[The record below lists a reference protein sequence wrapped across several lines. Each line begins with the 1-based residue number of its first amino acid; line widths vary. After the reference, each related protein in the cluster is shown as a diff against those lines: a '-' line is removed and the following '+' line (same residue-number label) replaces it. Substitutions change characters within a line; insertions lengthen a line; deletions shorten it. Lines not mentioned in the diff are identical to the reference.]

1 MLLLFGLVA
10 APLLHRVGHQHDHQH
25 GPLSPA
31 APHGAGAVEHLD
43 ALVHRVAGAAPPSF
57 VAMATAE
64 RPLPRPD
71 AAPLL
76 ARLAIA
82 QPQGP

>member
-10 APLLHRVGHQHDHQH
+10 APLLHRVGHQHEHQH
-25 GPLSPA
+25 GPSSPA
-31 APHGAGAVEHLD
+31 APHGAGAVEHLA
-43 ALVHRVAGAAPPSF
+43 ALVHGVTGAAPPSF
-57 VAMATAE
+57 VAMATAK

-71 AAPLL
+71 APPLL
-76 ARLAIA
+76 ARVAVA